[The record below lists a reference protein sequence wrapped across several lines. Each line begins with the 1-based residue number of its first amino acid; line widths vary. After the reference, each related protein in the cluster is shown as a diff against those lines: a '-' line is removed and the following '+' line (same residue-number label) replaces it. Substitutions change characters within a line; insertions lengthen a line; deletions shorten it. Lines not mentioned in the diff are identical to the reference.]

1 MRSSPSQ
8 RTGVLIV
15 RLWIEGEPTGLRARI
30 TRLVDI
36 SREEQV
42 VSVAS
47 SVDEIMTTV
56 RAWLESF
63 TSSS

>member
-1 MRSSPSQ
+1 MRSLPPE

-36 SREEQV
+36 SREEQII
-42 VSVAS
+42 STAS
-47 SVDEIMTTV
+47 SIDEIMNTV

-63 TSSS
+63 TGSW